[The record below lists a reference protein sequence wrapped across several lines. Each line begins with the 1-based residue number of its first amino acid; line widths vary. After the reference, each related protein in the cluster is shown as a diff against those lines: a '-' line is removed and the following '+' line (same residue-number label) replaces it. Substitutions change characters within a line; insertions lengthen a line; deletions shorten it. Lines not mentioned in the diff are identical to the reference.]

1 MLKPKPDKKPK
12 HRIARKER
20 RKDRNNV
27 LEQTREKLKENSQ
40 FVDHEQYPTEVIER
54 RKQLIPIMLD
64 NRSKKHT
71 STLRDGKLYIDDRRY
86 FSPPLH
92 PIA

>member
-1 MLKPKPDKKPK
+1 MLKPRPDKKSK
-12 HRIARKER
+12 NITAKKDR

-40 FVDHEQYPTEVIER
+40 FVDHEQYLREVIER

-64 NRSKKHT
+64 TRNKKHT
-71 STLRDGKLYIDDRRY
+71 SILRDGKLYIDDRRY

-92 PIA
+92 PIT